1 MVSRFNKSFPLS
13 HALRL
18 MPLLLLGACS
28 PQAALEKF
36 TSPAE
41 QAVARQY
48 IDDLRHRQFAA
59 IEKDADPTIASPDMG
74 NALERMADLIP
85 AGDPTSIK
93 LVGAQRFTSAGATT
107 VNLTF
112 EYEFADRWLLTNVMT
127 KTKDG
132 ATSLIGF
139 HVDPETASLEVTN
152 RFSWMGKGALQYG
165 VLAAAC
171 IAALFSLIVLV
182 VCIRTTMARRK
193 WLWILFILFG
203 FGKLWVNWTTGE
215 WGIQLLAFQLFSASS
230 FSALY
235 GPWIVSVSL
244 PVGALV
250 FLAKRKRLAVQAYGT
265 AKTSM
270 NIDDF
275 WELIGQAYR
284 EAPSDSGARER
295 VLARLLEQLPTE
307 ALSLFAEHFDASV
320 DTAYTW
326 PLWGAAYVIGGGC
339 SDDAFADFRG
349 SLISRGRAA
358 FEQAMSAPDS
368 LVEID
373 LDETEWFHEGFA
385 YVPTQVL
392 KKRLG
397 TIRIR
402 SKPAPAEP
410 IGAPWSEE
418 DLPTLFP
425 RLSAK
430 YG

>member
-1 MVSRFNKSFPLS
+1 MFSRFNKPFPLPR
-13 HALRL
+13 ALQL
-18 MPLLLLGACS
+18 VPLLLLGACT
-28 PQAALEKF
+28 PQATLEKF

-41 QAVARQY
+41 QAVAQQY

-59 IEKDADPTIASPDMG
+59 IEKDADPTIAGPDMA
-74 NALERMADLIP
+74 NALDRMAELIP

-93 LVGAQRFTSAGATT
+93 LVGAQRVTSAGATT
-107 VNLTF
+107 VNLNL
-112 EYEFADRWLLTNVMT
+112 EYQFADRWLLTNVMT
-127 KTKDG
+127 KAKDG
-132 ATSLIGF
+132 ATTLVGF
-139 HVDPETASLEVTN
+139 HVEPEADSLEATN
-152 RFSWMGKGALQYG
+152 RFSWAGKGALQYG

-171 IAALFSLIVLV
+171 LAALISLVALIT
-182 VCIRTTMARRK
+182 CIRTTMARRK

-203 FGKLWVNWTTGE
+203 FGKLWVNWTTGK
-215 WGIQLLAFQLFSASS
+215 WGIQPLSFQLFSASNV
-230 FSALY
+230 SALY

-244 PVGALV
+244 PVGAVV
-250 FLAKRKRLAVQAYGT
+250 FLTQRKRLAVEAYRT

-275 WELIGQAYR
+275 WEVIDNAYR

-307 ALSLFAEHFDASV
+307 ALSLFAEHFDASM

-358 FEQAMSAPDS
+358 FEQAISAPDS
-368 LVEID
+368 LAEIN
-373 LDETEWFHEGFA
+373 LDETEWFHEGFG
-385 YVPTQVL
+385 YLPTQAL

-397 TIRIR
+397 TVRIG
-402 SKPAPAEP
+402 SKPSPTEP
-410 IGAPWSEE
+410 SGAPWSDE

-425 RLSAK
+425 RLSAR